1 MLATPTLAAP
11 SRLRVLMLSDLHS
24 AYGRMPALLEAMR
37 RVARRDAAPSL
48 IVLDGDVFEHGNVVA
63 QRTQGALD
71 WAFMEALTKLAPVAL
86 NLGNHEADL
95 VDDQNKTVARARALG
110 ITVLSDIVDSRSGKP
125 AAATQATLNLGFPVH
140 LIGLATDALDTYPA
154 GIRPT
159 LDIPSPAAWAAAN
172 LPKTS
177 PADGGLLIVLSH
189 AGLTA
194 DRQVLPLI
202 PDGTL
207 MLGGHDHLI
216 LSTAQGRTRYVHTG
230 AWGSVLSVATFERG
244 ARGRVSVEQIAIDP
258 AGPVDP
264 AVAALTATTLAK
276 TLTSAETAVVAH
288 RTQALSLGDTGRA
301 LSALMAGA
309 AGADV
314 GFIGH
319 TTLGMGLPAGDL
331 TQFDYDA
338 VVRFDGTI
346 MRADVP
352 AAVLAEV
359 MALANQD
366 DDRPLNR
373 RTGDF
378 LYGAPIRPPLKDRY
392 AIVTT
397 DWCAGHQK
405 TYFGREDLAFSAVAG
420 LKVKATIRDAL
431 GREGA
436 AAS

>member
-37 RVARRDAAPSL
+37 RVVRRDAAPSL
-48 IVLDGDVFEHGNVVA
+48 IVLDGDVFEHGNIVA

-159 LDIPSPAAWAAAN
+159 LDIPSPAAWAAAH

-202 PDGTL
+202 PDGSL
-207 MLGGHDHLI
+207 MLGGHDHL
-216 LSTAQGRTRYVHTG
+216 LLNVGRNHTRYVHTG
-230 AWGSVLSVATFERG
+230 AWGAVLSVATVERS
-244 ARGRVSVEQIAIDP
+244 RPMRITIEQIAIDP

-264 AVAALTATTLAK
+264 GMAALIAAALRK
-276 TLTSAETAVVAH
+276 TLTPAERAVVAH
-288 RTQALSLGDTGRA
+288 IPKGLSLGDTGRK
-301 LSALMAGA
+301 LSALMGQA
-309 AGADV
+309 AGCDV

-331 TQFDYDA
+331 TQYDYDA
-338 VVRFDGTI
+338 VVRFDGNI
-346 MRADVP
+346 MRAEVS
-352 AAVLAEV
+352 AASLADI
-359 MALANQD
+359 LSRSNQD
-366 DDRPLNR
+366 GDLPFDR

-378 LYGAPIRPPLKDRY
+378 LYGAPRPPPGRDRY
-392 AIVTT
+392 TIATT
-397 DWCAGHQK
+397 DWCAKHQA
-405 TYFGREDLAFSAVAG
+405 TYFARDDLVFTQVEGPSVKSA
-420 LKVKATIRDAL
+420 IHEAL
-431 GREGA
+431 SKESGWPD
-436 AAS
+436 